1 MSNIKEK
8 TISGFI
14 WRIIQN
20 SSAQII
26 NFVISLVLTRL
37 LDPDDYGLAAM
48 ASIFNSIALVFV
60 NTGFTSSIIQ
70 KDRLDDDDLCTMFWS
85 GLILSVFIYLLL
97 FIMAPR
103 IATFYHHNELISMIR
118 VESFIVP
125 ISALFSVQQAILSR
139 NLQFKISFLASL
151 IGAVVHGIVGISMAL
166 AGYGSWALIVSSLAN
181 NLVCVFVL
189 WSMVKWRPS
198 FRFSKRS
205 FTEMFGFNVK
215 MLTSSL
221 LDTVYNNIQSLI
233 IGRQYTAADLAY
245 YNRGNNI
252 PSIFMTV
259 VDGSMTSVL
268 FPTLSKYQN
277 DWENGLKALRR
288 SLKLSMYVCLPLLFG
303 LIAVSRSM
311 VIVLFT
317 EKWLE
322 SVDYIR
328 LSCLICAFWPLS
340 AKSHALNSLGKS
352 EITVRIKTISNI
364 ITLTA
369 LLLTYRISA
378 KMILVGMIF
387 ASLFVSAISALVY
400 SKHLNYTI
408 KDQIFDVLQSL
419 LLSAIMAFTVYGI
432 ELLSFEPFLAL
443 VIQIALGIIVYVL
456 LSFITRN
463 DSFNYLLRIIK
474 EAIVKISRSRKKE

>member
-14 WRIIQN
+14 WKIIQN

-70 KDRLDDDDLCTMFWS
+70 KDELNDDDLCTMFWS
-85 GLILSVFIYLLL
+85 GLGLSFFIYCLL
-97 FIMAPR
+97 FLMAPA
-103 IATFYHHNELISMIR
+103 ISDFYHHSELIGMVR
-118 VESFIVP
+118 VESLIVP

-151 IGAVVHGIVGISMAL
+151 IGAVVHGIVGIAL
-166 AGYGSWALIVSSLAN
+166 ALTGYGAWALIVSSLAN

-189 WSMVKWRPS
+189 WALVKWRPS
-198 FRFSKRS
+198 FKFSKGS
-205 FTEMFGFNVK
+205 FTGMFSFNLK

-221 LDTVYNNIQSLI
+221 LDTIYNNIQSLI
-233 IGRQYTAADLAY
+233 IGRQYTTADLAY

-252 PSIFMTV
+252 PSLFMTV
-259 VDGSMTSVL
+259 IDGSMTSVL

-288 SLKLSMYVCLPLLFG
+288 SLKLSMYVCLPLLLG

-322 SVDYIR
+322 SVGYIR
-328 LSCLICAFWPLS
+328 LSCLVCAFWPLS

-352 EITVRIKTISNI
+352 EVTVKIKSFSNI
-364 ITLTA
+364 VTLVA

-378 KMILVGMIF
+378 KMILVGMVC
-387 ASLFVSAISALVY
+387 ASLLVSIISMFVY
-400 SKHLNYTI
+400 NTHLDYTI
-408 KDQIFDVLQSL
+408 KDQLFDVLQSL
-419 LLSAIMAFTVYGI
+419 ILSAIMTFAVYSV
-432 ELLSFEPFLAL
+432 ELLNLSPFLTL
-443 VIQIALGIIVYVL
+443 VIQITFGIILYIF

-463 DSFNYLLRIIK
+463 DSFNYLLGIIK
-474 EAIVKISRSRKKE
+474 ETYVKIVKARKTA